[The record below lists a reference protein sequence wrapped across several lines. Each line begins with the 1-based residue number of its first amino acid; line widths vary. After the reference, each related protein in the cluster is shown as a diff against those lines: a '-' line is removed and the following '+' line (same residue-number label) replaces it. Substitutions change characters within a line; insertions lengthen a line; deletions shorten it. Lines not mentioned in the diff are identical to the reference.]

1 MAPVNMNWTTRP
13 QDQIAAAQKRVRDT
27 MHESNPKLTVLEQ
40 ALRASALRQK
50 RQPPSR
56 QYDQRPV

>member
-13 QDQIAAAQKRVRDT
+13 MDNIRAAQNRVQET

-50 RQPPSR
+50 A
-56 QYDQRPV
+56 QRPTRQCDL

>member
-1 MAPVNMNWTTRP
+1 MAPVNKNWTTRP
-13 QDQIAAAQKRVRDT
+13 QDQIDAAKARVRDT
-27 MHESNPKLTVLEQ
+27 LHESNPKLTALEK
-40 ALRASALRQK
+40 AFRASALRQK